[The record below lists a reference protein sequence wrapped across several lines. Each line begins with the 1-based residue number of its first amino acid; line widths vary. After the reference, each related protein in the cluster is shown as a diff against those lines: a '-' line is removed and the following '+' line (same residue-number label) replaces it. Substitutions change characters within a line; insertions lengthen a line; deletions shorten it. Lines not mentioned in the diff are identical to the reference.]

1 MTAKALIPQSF
12 GPLQGV
18 RIISSGVFI
27 AQPFAAELAAEM
39 GAEVIHI
46 EQPQIG
52 DVGWRSFGNR
62 LPSRDGGAPVGTSWI
77 QERRNMLSVT
87 LDLSKPRGRE
97 LFLGLVATAELW
109 MESSRPGTYHK
120 WGLDDSDVWAVNPKL
135 VIAHVSGYGQ
145 DGHPDYVGRAAF
157 DSISQGFGGT
167 MYLTGFPDPMPPT
180 RAAPWIGD
188 YLTSYST
195 LWASLAGLLHARS
208 TGNGQSIDVA
218 LFEVIHR
225 TLGGVMIDYFHDG
238 IVQERYGN
246 ASRQFQPID
255 TFRARD
261 GWVMIAAVA
270 GLYERLCRA
279 IGLDPADPRWGIA
292 ATNLDSPEGREFD
305 RIMRQWVGERTV
317 AEVVRILG
325 NEAKVPC
332 GPILSSKEIAADP
345 HYQARGVHVEWD
357 DEQVGRVKGIGVV
370 PKFSDTPGRIWRG
383 SVKLGHDNDL
393 VYRELLGLSDS
404 DLAELRD
411 QKII

>member
-1 MTAKALIPQSF
+1 MAGKALVPQSF

-52 DVGWRSFGNR
+52 DSGWRTFGNK
-62 LPSRDGGAPVGTSWI
+62 LPSRDGGPAVGTTWI
-77 QERRNMLSVT
+77 QERRNMFSIT

-97 LFLGLVATAELW
+97 LFLRLVADAELW
-109 MESSRPGTYHK
+109 MESSKPGTYAK
-120 WGLDDSDVWAVNPKL
+120 WGLDDQAVWAVNPKL
-135 VIAHVSGYGQ
+135 VITHVSGYGQ

-167 MYLTGFPDPMPPT
+167 MYLTGFPDPLPPT

-195 LWASLAGLLHARS
+195 LWSSLAGLLHARA
-208 TGNGQSIDVA
+208 TGKGQAIDVA
-218 LFEVIHR
+218 LFEIIHR
-225 TLGGVMIDYFHDG
+225 TLGGTMIDYFHHG

-246 ASRQFQPID
+246 RSRLFQPID
-255 TFRARD
+255 SFRAAD
-261 GWVMIAAVA
+261 GWVVIVAVGA
-270 GLYERLCRA
+270 IYDRLCRA
-279 IGLDPADPRWGIA
+279 LGLDPTEPRWQSA
-292 ATNLDSPEGREFD
+292 TTNLDSPEGVEFD
-305 RIMRQWVGERTV
+305 RILRQWVGERTV
-317 AEVVRILG
+317 AEVVKLLG
-325 NEAKVPC
+325 NDAKVPC
-332 GPILSSKEIAADP
+332 GPILSSKDIAEDP

-370 PKFSDTPGRIWRG
+370 PKFSDTPGAIWRG
-383 SVKLGHDNDL
+383 SVKLGHDNAL
-393 VYRELLGLSDS
+393 VYRELLGLSDT
-404 DLAELRD
+404 DLDELRA